1 MIALLLVVL
10 VSFASA
16 AKVPPITGNC
26 LNCTFKRTSSSSF
39 EWLQGKFQ
47 FSITPNE
54 GNYKVSSVEVKA
66 LCPFDSA
73 DAHFNVYQS
82 LSYSTVS
89 DMENTYEAALPSDD
103 KCSEVKV
110 EAKAE
115 RFYTITNTAE
125 VAIDGIVKLSIMSS
139 SDIIHSEFV
148 YSAREGDDIYIFG
161 HILDGAYYDVDSVWY
176 CLSPNCA
183 DSAKIKVSTSTA
195 GFYFTMPASDVWFGA
210 TYKRS
215 MYAIIPKESP
225 HCSLSVSSASAYPDS
240 IVTLKVVPDPGY
252 EVDSVWYCTTSI
264 CSASEKKKI
273 TVSSGSYTFMMP
285 ITKAWVGVAVK
296 AISYRVTNTKVTN
309 GSLSVSKTNANVG
322 NTITVTPSA
331 NTGYEVDSV
340 WYCTKENCSASEKKK
355 ITVSSGSYTF
365 TMPASNVWV
374 GATFKAKSYT
384 ITFKFGSKTETS
396 QVKYGETPK
405 EPSSF
410 KCSANTAEYAYSCK
424 WDKAFAKVTG
434 EATYTFIE
442 SKTKNSYVVKAA
454 VNDAE
459 MGSVSGLSETGKYEY
474 GTEVKLTAV
483 AKTGY
488 EFSNWND
495 DVKTAE
501 RTIKVTGNVT
511 YTATFKAKLYTIT
524 FVYVEN
530 GETINEEIESV
541 EYGAVPTAPESF
553 VCPDNTAEY
562 TYKCAWEKDFA
573 AVIGEDTY
581 TFNMSKTKKKYT
593 VTFKFGDEIV
603 TEDVAYGDEPTAP
616 ESFVCPDNTAE
627 YTYKC
632 AWDNVIVPVE
642 EDATYEYLKF
652 EDKNSYI
659 VEVAVNDAEMGSVS
673 GLSET
678 GVYFYGTEVK
688 LTAEAKTG
696 YEFSNWNDD
705 VKTAERTIKV
715 TGNVTYT
722 ATFKAKLY
730 TITFVYVENGETIN
744 EEIESVEYGAVPTA
758 PESFV
763 CPDNTAEYTYKCAWD
778 NVIVPVEEDATYE
791 YLKFEDK
798 NSYIVEV
805 AVNDAEMGSVSGLSE
820 TGVYFYGTEVKLTAE
835 AKTGYEFSNWNDD
848 VKTAERTI
856 TVTGDMTYTATF
868 KAIESSS
875 SEGVSSS
882 SVESSSSEGVS
893 SSSVESSSSEEDPTS
908 SEVASSSSEGESS
921 SGVESSDSKFSS
933 SSTKITSSSSAKAKS
948 SSSSVKAKSSSSKRD
963 DDKSSSSSVKAKSS
977 SSKGSKDAIVAMAQM
992 PMFSVTTIGR
1002 DLQIAGARV
1011 GAAYAIL
1018 DMQGRVINFGRVE
1031 SSNFNMT
1038 VARAGTFMVRVGN
1051 ETRIVRVK

>member
-1 MIALLLVVL
+1 MKTIRMIALLLVVL

-26 LNCTFKRTSSSSF
+26 LNCTFERTSSSSF
-39 EWLQGKFQ
+39 EWMHGKFQ

-73 DAHFNVYQS
+73 DAHFNAYQS

-139 SDIIHSEFV
+139 SDIHREYV

-161 HILDGAYYDVDSVWY
+161 ILYGAYYEVDSVWY
-176 CLSPNCA
+176 CLSANCA

-210 TYKRS
+210 TYKRR

-252 EVDSVWYCTTSI
+252 EVDSVWYCTKEN

-285 ITKAWVGVAVK
+285 ASNVWVGATFKAKSYTITK
-296 AISYRVTNTKVTN
+296 TNVTN

-355 ITVSSGSYTF
+355 ISASSNKYTF

-374 GATFKAKSYT
+374 GAAFKAKSYT

-396 QVKYGETPK
+396 QVKYGVVPTAPA
-405 EPSSF
+405 SF
-410 KCSANTAEYAYSCK
+410 KCSANTAEYTYSCK

-488 EFSNWND
+488 EFTNWND
-495 DVKTAE
+495 GVKTEE

-581 TFNMSKTKKKYT
+581 TFNISKTKKKYT

-652 EDKNSYI
+652 EDKNSYV

-678 GVYFYGTEVK
+678 G
-688 LTAEAKTG
+688 
-696 YEFSNWNDD
+696 
-705 VKTAERTIKV
+705 
-715 TGNVTYT
+715 
-722 ATFKAKLY
+722 
-730 TITFVYVENGETIN
+730 
-744 EEIESVEYGAVPTA
+744 
-758 PESFV
+758 
-763 CPDNTAEYTYKCAWD
+763 
-778 NVIVPVEEDATYE
+778 
-791 YLKFEDK
+791 
-798 NSYIVEV
+798 
-805 AVNDAEMGSVSGLSE
+805 M
-820 TGVYFYGTEVKLTAE
+820 YFYGTEVKLTAE

-875 SEGVSSS
+875 SE
-882 SVESSSSEGVS
+882 
-893 SSSVESSSSEEDPTS
+893 EDPTS
-908 SEVASSSSEGESS
+908 SGVASSSSDAEPTSGDVASSSSEAESS
-921 SGVESSDSKFSS
+921 SSAKTESSSSVASSSSVKSSDSKS
-933 SSTKITSSSSAKAKS
+933 SSSSAKAKS
-948 SSSSVKAKSSSSKRD
+948 SSSKKG
-963 DDKSSSSSVKAKSS
+963 DKSSSSGKEAVEFVMTAP
-977 SSKGSKDAIVAMAQM
+977 Q
-992 PMFSVTTIGR
+992 FSVTAIGR
-1002 DLQIAGARV
+1002 DLQIAGAKV
-1011 GAAYAIL
+1011 GSVYAVF
-1018 DMQGRVINFGRVE
+1018 DMQGRVMTSGRVE
-1031 SSNFNMT
+1031 SANFNMT
-1038 VARAGTFMVRVGN
+1038 MARAGNYILRIAGQAQRV
-1051 ETRIVRVK
+1051 TLR